1 MTNIKRV
8 GVDIAKT
15 VFHIHA
21 VDGRDKSVW
30 EGKYNRKAWLQ
41 AIIKRV
47 PNGALIGMEACASSH
62 YWARELR
69 GLGFVV
75 KLIAPQFV
83 KPYVKSNK
91 NDRADAAAICEA
103 LGRPHMRFVAV
114 KSILQQDIQAAHRIR
129 EALVCHRTAKA
140 NQIRGLVGEYGIV
153 APVGIGQLRRALPQW
168 LEDGENGLT
177 SDFRQL
183 MFGMAE
189 DLAALDERIEETT
202 ALMTRKVQSDPAAQ
216 RLMTIGGVGPIVASA
231 LLGALGDGRNFRK
244 GRDFAASLGLTPR
257 QHSTGGKPTLL
268 GISKRG
274 NSYLRKLLVHGARSV
289 FRHAGTKEDKL
300 SLWLMSLAKRKH
312 ANVAIVALAN
322 KIARIAWAVV
332 HNEDTYNPSL
342 AAGL

>member
-91 NDRADAAAICEA
+91 NDRADAAAICE
-103 LGRPHMRFVAV
+103 PP
-114 KSILQQDIQAAHRIR
+114 
-129 EALVCHRTAKA
+129 E
-140 NQIRGLVGEYGIV
+140 
-153 APVGIGQLRRALPQW
+153 
-168 LEDGENGLT
+168 
-177 SDFRQL
+177 
-183 MFGMAE
+183 
-189 DLAALDERIEETT
+189 
-202 ALMTRKVQSDPAAQ
+202 
-216 RLMTIGGVGPIVASA
+216 
-231 LLGALGDGRNFRK
+231 
-244 GRDFAASLGLTPR
+244 
-257 QHSTGGKPTLL
+257 
-268 GISKRG
+268 
-274 NSYLRKLLVHGARSV
+274 
-289 FRHAGTKEDKL
+289 
-300 SLWLMSLAKRKH
+300 
-312 ANVAIVALAN
+312 
-322 KIARIAWAVV
+322 
-332 HNEDTYNPSL
+332 
-342 AAGL
+342 